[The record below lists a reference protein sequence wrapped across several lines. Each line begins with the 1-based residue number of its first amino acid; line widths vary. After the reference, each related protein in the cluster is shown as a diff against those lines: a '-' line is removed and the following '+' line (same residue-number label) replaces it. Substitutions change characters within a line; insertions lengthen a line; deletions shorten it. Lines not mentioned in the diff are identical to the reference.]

1 VLVHALVHLLT
12 HGLVRL
18 AIDWTIEGH
27 QHLLVVSLVVGRRA
41 APNSWPAYAAT
52 VVKGRRPRDEPAVI
66 RRALMRVIRKVG
78 PRRVRVTAER
88 GCADVTL
95 FALLTELRVAFV
107 IRVKKYT
114 TVRIVGVWYKRKTLR
129 FGGNTR
135 RRAVGRLLYGARSPQ
150 SLCMTMSRQRD
161 AQGKGGLWYVVT
173 NRPDTAEHAVAEYA
187 RHSGCDTGLRDA
199 KWCRGFVHA
208 RSKQSSPWSRLFALV
223 AIALLV
229 MLSLASRLL

>member
-1 VLVHALVHLLT
+1 MLVHALVHLLT
-12 HGLVRL
+12 HGPVRL

-41 APNSWPAYAAT
+41 APNSWPAYDAT
-52 VVKGRRPRDEPAVI
+52 VVKGQRPRDELAVI

-78 PRRVRVTAER
+78 PRRVRVTADR

-114 TVRIVGVWYKRKTLR
+114 TVRIVGVWYKRMTLR

-135 RRAVGRLLYGARSPQ
+135 RRAVGRRLYGARSPQ
-150 SLCMTMSRQRD
+150 SLCMTIVASGMLKAR
-161 AQGKGGLWYVVT
+161 GGSSMWSPIGPI
-173 NRPDTAEHAVAEYA
+173 R
-187 RHSGCDTGLRDA
+187 
-199 KWCRGFVHA
+199 
-208 RSKQSSPWSRLFALV
+208 RSTP
-223 AIALLV
+223 
-229 MLSLASRLL
+229 